1 MSGHL
6 RMSKKERKRKSVFEE
21 VLGGRRN
28 LREAPS
34 VSVSV
39 SVSGSGSGSGSG
51 SVSRSVFRR
60 GTWVSRVRSRGPT
73 GPCRGPG
80 CRAGGYMPLC
90 CSVVNPDGGQVKRE
104 QILGQFPRDM
114 ARCDHPGVDV
124 RHVRALHGLP
134 LPGTAAL
141 PRGRTAR
148 AERVRARMGPCGDAH
163 GRVPGPHRRPPA
175 AVWQL
180 LRQQSSELHRQRIDR
195 GGHRGRLCGP
205 A

>member
-34 VSVSV
+34 VS
-39 SVSGSGSGSGSG
+39 GSG
-51 SVSRSVFRR
+51 SRSVFRR
-60 GTWVSRVRSRGPT
+60 GTWVSRVGSRGPT

-80 CRAGGYMPLC
+80 CRAGGHMPLC
-90 CSVVNPDGGQVKRE
+90 CPVVNPDGGQVKRE
-104 QILGQFPRDM
+104 QDLGQFPRDM

-141 PRGRTAR
+141 P
-148 AERVRARMGPCGDAH
+148 
-163 GRVPGPHRRPPA
+163 
-175 AVWQL
+175 
-180 LRQQSSELHRQRIDR
+180 
-195 GGHRGRLCGP
+195 
-205 A
+205 